1 MTVYLVE
8 RDLKDIDLAALAG
21 AQQAAIRQAAAMQ
34 DQGVQV
40 RYIRSTF
47 VPNEGRCMCLF
58 EASSSD
64 IVRALNDDAQIP
76 YGRVVEAID
85 LTP

>member
-21 AQQAAIRQAAAMQ
+21 AQQAAIKQAAAMR